1 MVTEEL
7 LGGLATSKS
16 STELHGR
23 RSRASSTGLVL
34 TSRRLPVCS
43 PVSLWLITTGPGSS
57 STSRPGVSTRQ
68 SALEGGGDNLGGQVE
83 VVPQVLDTLVG
94 EVPVVVTPCELLLHI
109 ATRLQAGQGLDHLQV
124 GNGFELRMLGGV
136 EILFG
141 HHHTLLEEVLV
152 DGYAILLGHQHLSE
166 LTLLLL

>member
-1 MVTEEL
+1 MEVL

-94 EVPVVVTPCELLLHI
+94 EVPVVVTPCELFLHI
-109 ATRLQAGQGLDHLQV
+109 PTGLQAGQGLDHLEV
-124 GNGFELRMLGGV
+124 GNGFELRMLRGV
-136 EILFG
+136 EILLS
-141 HHHTLLEEVLV
+141 HHHTLLEEVLI
-152 DGYAILLGHQHLSE
+152 DGH
-166 LTLLLL
+166 TVLLLHIPT